1 MIIGIC
7 MKLLITKH
15 AKERMADKAVSKE
28 MIMDAIKK
36 GAKVRQT
43 NGYLASHGYI
53 KVAYKIIGDEH
64 YKIKTVFIE

>member
-1 MIIGIC
+1 

-28 MIMDAIKK
+28 MVIEAIRK
-36 GAKVRQT
+36 GAKINQT
-43 NGYLASHGYI
+43 DGYLASYGYI
-53 KVAYKIIGDEH
+53 KVAYKIIGDEY